1 MTTHTMTDRKAAV
14 AMNVQALEAEHVLQ
28 VYKRA
33 NVVFE
38 RGEGVRLIDSN
49 GRAYLDFISG
59 VGVCSLGHGHAK
71 LAAAIADQAKTL
83 LHTSNLF
90 YHPLQGEL
98 ATRLATLTGLDRAF
112 FCNSGAEAVEA
123 CLKFSR
129 RFWKG
134 TRTKYVAFTHSFHG
148 RSMGALSVTWD
159 DHYRAPFAPLIPNVV
174 FVDVNDPAALT
185 AAVDDTTA
193 AIIVEPIQGEG
204 GVRPISPAMVAAIN
218 AACAAT
224 GTLLIADEIQCGSG
238 RTGAFTYSATLGLAP
253 DLMALAKALG
263 AGVPI
268 GAAMFSN
275 RVAAEAA
282 PGDHGST
289 YGGNLLACRA
299 ALVFL
304 DELGVRGSGGV
315 MDHVRAVSA
324 HFDTALARLKAKH
337 ASIVGIRGAGV
348 FRGIDIGP
356 SGEDAGWV
364 VSAALER
371 GLLVNR
377 TSTSVIRLLPPFII
391 TEQHIDEAVGILDA
405 VLQEKK

>member
-1 MTTHTMTDRKAAV
+1 MTTHTMSE
-14 AMNVQALEAEHVLQ
+14 VQDLEAAHILQ
-28 VYKRA
+28 IYKRA

-38 RGEGVRLIDSN
+38 RGEGVRLMDSQ

-59 VGVCSLGHGHAK
+59 VGVCSLGHAHPA
-71 LAAAIADQAKTL
+71 LANAVADQARTL

-98 ATRLATLTGLDRAF
+98 ATRLSSLTGLDRAF

-134 TRTKYVAFTHSFHG
+134 TRTKYVAFSHSFHG
-148 RSMGALSVTWD
+148 RTMGAVSVTHD
-159 DHYRAPFAPLIPNVV
+159 DHYRAPFQPLIPNVV
-174 FVDVNDPAALT
+174 FVDTNDPAALT
-185 AAVDDTTA
+185 AAVDATTA

-204 GVRPISPAMVAAIN
+204 GVRPIPPAMVAAIN
-218 AACAAT
+218 EACART
-224 GTLLIADEIQCGSG
+224 GALLIADEIQCGSG
-238 RTGAFTYSATLGLAP
+238 RTGAFTYSATIGLRP

-275 RVAAEAA
+275 RIAAEAA

-299 ALVFL
+299 ALTFL
-304 DELGVRGSGGV
+304 DALGTPGSGGV
-315 MDHVRAVSA
+315 LDHVRTVSTY
-324 HFDTALARLKAKH
+324 FEQALNGLKAKH
-337 ASIVGIRGAGV
+337 PSIVAIRGAGLM
-348 FRGIDIGP
+348 RGIDI
-356 SGEDAGWV
+356 GEDAGWV
-364 VSAALER
+364 VPAALER

-377 TSTSVIRLLPPFII
+377 TSVSVIRMLPPFII
-391 TEQHIDEAVGILDA
+391 TERDIDDAIAILDA
-405 VLQEKK
+405 VLQEKH

>member
-1 MTTHTMTDRKAAV
+1 MTTHTMAE
-14 AMNVQALEAEHVLQ
+14 VQHLEAEHVLQ

-38 RGEGVRLIDSN
+38 RGEGVRLFDSD

-59 VGVCSLGHGHAK
+59 VGVCSLGHAHPK
-71 LAAAIADQAKTL
+71 LASAIADQAQTL

-98 ATRLATLTGLDRAF
+98 ATRLSALTGLDRAF

-123 CLKFSR
+123 CLKFAR
-129 RFWKG
+129 RFWQG
-134 TRTKYVAFTHSFHG
+134 SRTKYVAFTHSFHG
-148 RSMGALSVTWD
+148 RTMGALSVTWD

-174 FVDVNDPAALT
+174 FVDANDPAALA

-193 AIIVEPIQGEG
+193 AVIVEPIQGEG
-204 GVRPISPAMVAAIN
+204 GVRPIPAAMVAAIN
-218 AACAAT
+218 AACAKT
-224 GTLLIADEIQCGSG
+224 GALLIADEIQCGSG
-238 RTGAFTYSATLGLAP
+238 RTGAFTYSRTLGLKP

-268 GAAMFSN
+268 GAAMFTN
-275 RVAAEAA
+275 KVAAAAA

-289 YGGNLLACRA
+289 YGGNLLACHA

-304 DELGVRGSGGV
+304 DELGVIGSGGV
-315 MDHVRAVSA
+315 MDHVRDVSV
-324 HFDTALARLKAKH
+324 HFDAKLAELKARH
-337 ASIVGIRGAGV
+337 ASIVDVRGAGV
-348 FRGIDIGP
+348 IRGIDI
-356 SGEDAGWV
+356 GEDAGWV
-364 VSAALER
+364 VPAALER

-391 TEQHIDEAVGILDA
+391 TEADIDEAIAILDA
-405 VLQEKK
+405 VLQEKQ

>member
-1 MTTHTMTDRKAAV
+1 MTE
-14 AMNVQALEAEHVLQ
+14 VQNLEAEHVLQ

-38 RGEGVRLIDSN
+38 RGDGVRLIDSN
-49 GRAYLDFISG
+49 GRSYLDFISG
-59 VGVCSLGHGHAK
+59 VGVVALGHAHAK

-98 ATRLATLTGLDRAF
+98 ATQLSALTGLDRAF
-112 FCNSGAEAVEA
+112 FCNSGTEAVEA

-134 TRTKYVAFTHSFHG
+134 TRTKYVAFSHSFHG
-148 RSMGALSVTWD
+148 RTMGSLSVTWD
-159 DHYRAPFAPLIPNVV
+159 EHYRAPFEPLIPNVV

-185 AAVDDTTA
+185 AAVDHTTA
-193 AIIVEPIQGEG
+193 AVIVEPIQGEG
-204 GVRPISPAMVAAIN
+204 GVRPVSSAMAAAIN
-218 AACAAT
+218 AACAKT
-224 GTLLIADEIQCGSG
+224 GALLIADEIQCGCG
-238 RTGAFTYSATLGLAP
+238 RTGAFTYSETLGLKP
-253 DLMALAKALG
+253 DLMALGKALG
-263 AGVPI
+263 SGVPI

-275 RVAAEAA
+275 KVAAEAA

-304 DELGVRGSGGV
+304 HELDVAGGGGV
-315 MDHVRAVSA
+315 LANVKRVSA
-324 HFDTALARLKAKH
+324 HFDARLAALKAKH
-337 ASIVGIRGAGV
+337 PRIVDVRGAGV
-348 FRGIDIGP
+348 MRGIDI
-356 SGEDAGWV
+356 GEDAGWV
-364 VSAALER
+364 VPAALER

-377 TSTSVIRLLPPFII
+377 TSTSVIRLLPPFVI
-391 TEQHIDEAVGILDA
+391 TEKHIDEALAILDDVLA
-405 VLQEKK
+405 LHLQEKK

>member
-1 MTTHTMTDRKAAV
+1 MTTHTMTE
-14 AMNVQALEAEHVLQ
+14 VQALEAEHVLQ

-49 GRAYLDFISG
+49 GRSYLDFISG
-59 VGVCSLGHGHAK
+59 VGVSSLGHAHAK

-98 ATRLATLTGLDRAF
+98 ATRLAALTGLDRAF
-112 FCNSGAEAVEA
+112 FCNSGAEAVET

-174 FVDVNDPAALT
+174 FVDANDPAALT

-218 AACAAT
+218 AACAKT

-238 RTGAFTYSATLGLAP
+238 RTGAFTYSATLGLTP

-268 GAAMFSN
+268 GAAMFN
-275 RVAAEAA
+275 NKVAAEAA

-304 DELGVRGSGGV
+304 DELGVPGSGGV
-315 MDHVRAVSA
+315 MDHVRKVSA
-324 HFDTALARLKAKH
+324 HFDTRLAELKAKH
-337 ASIVGIRGAGV
+337 ARIVDVRGAGV
-348 FRGIDIGP
+348 IRGIDI
-356 SGEDAGWV
+356 GEDAGWV
-364 VSAALER
+364 VPAALER

-391 TEQHIDEAVGILDA
+391 VEQHIDDAVAILDA
-405 VLQEKK
+405 ILQEKK

>member
-1 MTTHTMTDRKAAV
+1 MTTHTMTE
-14 AMNVQALEAEHVLQ
+14 VQGLEAEHVLQ

-38 RGEGVRLIDSN
+38 RGEGVRLFDSN

-98 ATRLATLTGLDRAF
+98 ATRLAALTGLDRAF
-112 FCNSGAEAVEA
+112 FCNSGAEAIEA

-129 RFWKG
+129 RFWQG
-134 TRTKYVAFTHSFHG
+134 ARTKYVAFNHSFHG
-148 RSMGALSVTWD
+148 RTMGALSVTWD
-159 DHYRAPFAPLIPNVV
+159 SHYRGPFMPLIPNVV
-174 FVDVNDPAALT
+174 FVDANDPAALA

-204 GVRPISPAMVAAIN
+204 GVRNISAAMVAAIN
-218 AACAAT
+218 AACAKT
-224 GTLLIADEIQCGSG
+224 GALLIADEIQCGSG
-238 RTGAFTYSATLGLAP
+238 RTGTFTYSATLGLKP
-253 DLMALAKALG
+253 DLMALAKAMG

-275 RVAAEAA
+275 RVAAAA
-282 PGDHGST
+282 TPGDHGST

-299 ALVFL
+299 SLVFL
-304 DELGVRGSGGV
+304 DELGVAGSGGV
-315 MDHVRAVSA
+315 LDNVRRVSA
-324 HFDTALARLKAKH
+324 HFDTRLAALKAKH
-337 ASIVGIRGAGV
+337 ACIVDLRGAGV
-348 FRGIDIGP
+348 IRGIDI
-356 SGEDAGWV
+356 GEDAGWV
-364 VSAALER
+364 VPAALER
-371 GLLVNR
+371 GLLINR
-377 TSTSVIRLLPPFII
+377 TSTSVIRLLPPFVI
-391 TEQHIDEAVGILDA
+391 TEQHIDEAVNILDA
-405 VLQEKK
+405 VLQEKN

>member
-1 MTTHTMTDRKAAV
+1 MTTHTM
-14 AMNVQALEAEHVLQ
+14 NEVQGLEAEHVLQ

-49 GRAYLDFISG
+49 GRSYLDFISG
-59 VGVCSLGHGHAK
+59 VGVCSLGHGHAG
-71 LAAAIADQAKTL
+71 LAAAIADQARTL

-98 ATRLATLTGLDRAF
+98 ATRLSALTGLDRAF
-112 FCNSGAEAVEA
+112 FCNSGAEAIEA

-134 TRTKYVAFTHSFHG
+134 ERTKYVAFSHSFHG
-148 RSMGALSVTWD
+148 RTMGALSVTWD

-174 FVDVNDPAALT
+174 FVDANDPAALT
-185 AAVDDTTA
+185 AAVDSTTA
-193 AIIVEPIQGEG
+193 AVIVEPIQGEG
-204 GVRPISPAMVAAIN
+204 GVRPISAAMAAAIT
-218 AACAAT
+218 AACDRT
-224 GTLLIADEIQCGSG
+224 GALLIADEIQCGSG
-238 RTGAFTYSATLGLAP
+238 RTGTFTYSGTIGLKP

-268 GAAMFSN
+268 GAAMFN
-275 RVAAEAA
+275 NKVASAAA

-299 ALVFL
+299 ALFFL
-304 DELGVRGSGGV
+304 DALDAHSDTGVLAN
-315 MDHVRAVSA
+315 VRRVSA
-324 HFDTALARLKAKH
+324 HFDQALASLKAKH
-337 ASIVGIRGAGV
+337 ASIVDVRGAGV
-348 FRGIDIGP
+348 IRGIDI
-356 SGEDAGWV
+356 GEDAGWV
-364 VSAALER
+364 VPAALER
-371 GLLVNR
+371 GLLINR
-377 TSTSVIRLLPPFII
+377 TSTSVIRLLPPFVI
-391 TEQHIDEAVGILDA
+391 TEAHIDEAVAILDA

>member
-1 MTTHTMTDRKAAV
+1 
-14 AMNVQALEAEHVLQ
+14 
-28 VYKRA
+28 
-33 NVVFE
+33 
-38 RGEGVRLIDSN
+38 
-49 GRAYLDFISG
+49 
-59 VGVCSLGHGHAK
+59 
-71 LAAAIADQAKTL
+71 
-83 LHTSNLF
+83 
-90 YHPLQGEL
+90 
-98 ATRLATLTGLDRAF
+98 
-112 FCNSGAEAVEA
+112 
-123 CLKFSR
+123 
-129 RFWKG
+129 
-134 TRTKYVAFTHSFHG
+134 
-148 RSMGALSVTWD
+148 
-159 DHYRAPFAPLIPNVV
+159 
-174 FVDVNDPAALT
+174 
-185 AAVDDTTA
+185 
-193 AIIVEPIQGEG
+193 
-204 GVRPISPAMVAAIN
+204 
-218 AACAAT
+218 
-224 GTLLIADEIQCGSG
+224 
-238 RTGAFTYSATLGLAP
+238 
-253 DLMALAKALG
+253 MALAKALG

>member
-1 MTTHTMTDRKAAV
+1 MTTHTMTEV
-14 AMNVQALEAEHVLQ
+14 ESLEAEHVLQ

-38 RGEGVRLIDSN
+38 RGDGVRLIDSN

-59 VGVCSLGHGHAK
+59 VGVSSLGHAHPK

-98 ATRLATLTGLDRAF
+98 ATRLSALTGLDRAF

-134 TRTKYVAFTHSFHG
+134 SRTTYVAFSHAFHG
-148 RSMGALSVTWD
+148 RTMGALSVTWD
-159 DHYRAPFAPLIPNVV
+159 EHYRAPFAPLIPNVV
-174 FVDVNDPAALT
+174 FVDANDPAALT
-185 AAVDDTTA
+185 AAVNDTTA

-218 AACAAT
+218 AACAKT
-224 GTLLIADEIQCGSG
+224 GALLIADEIQCGSG
-238 RTGAFTYSATLGLAP
+238 RTGAFTYSATLGLKP

-275 RVAAEAA
+275 RVAAAAA

-304 DELGVRGSGGV
+304 DELIDGGV
-315 MDHVRAVSA
+315 MANVRKVSA
-324 HFDTALARLKAKH
+324 HFYARLAELKARH
-337 ASIVGIRGAGV
+337 ACIVDVRGAGV
-348 FRGIDIGP
+348 IRGIDI
-356 SGEDAGWV
+356 GEDAGWV
-364 VSAALER
+364 VPAALAR

-377 TSTSVIRLLPPFII
+377 TSTSVIRLLPPFVI
-391 TEQHIDEAVGILDA
+391 TEQDIDDALAILDV